1 MSGRNQTRSPRR
13 SRGVWGAPLEV
24 RFRSAPARE
33 APVGAQCARS
43 SLFRAAQRPCFAS
56 GVLAYL
62 EAGLWNCRVS
72 NAGRAVAE
80 RRSGLGSGLVFN
92 NRSKRHRSAGGRC
105 RPCSSAAVAKV
116 RSPRSVSRFRAL
128 PTAWR
133 CVGQR
138 GVIAFAG
145 QERGFGSA
153 GQNVAVRRCWDKQGS
168 YGTKPGCPCVTCWAW
183 GFLVCPA
190 WLPVIPVPKFP
201 LAPVQSVTPSERA
214 AV

>member
-1 MSGRNQTRSPRR
+1 MPN
-13 SRGVWGAPLEV
+13 SRGICACLAEIKPVHLGGAAVSGE
-24 RFRSAPARE
+24 RRWRCGSARRPPARE

-56 GVLAYL
+56 RVLAYL

-80 RRSGLGSGLVFN
+80 RRGGLGSGLVYN

-105 RPCSSAAVAKV
+105 GPCSSAAVAKV
-116 RSPRSVSRFRAL
+116 RSPCSVSRFRAL

-133 CVGQR
+133 CVVQR

-153 GQNVAVRRCWDKQGS
+153 GPRGQN
-168 YGTKPGCPCVTCWAW
+168 
-183 GFLVCPA
+183 
-190 WLPVIPVPKFP
+190 
-201 LAPVQSVTPSERA
+201 APVSRSCPSLLG
-214 AV
+214 